1 MIDKAKIFQI
11 QDLLEGA
18 VRPDTMQIWSDVF
31 KNMARCLI
39 LLLFIAL
46 PGISQA
52 QFSINARYV
61 LGQSDVLAQESI
73 NQNGQ
78 HVSLEY
84 NFRLKQRR
92 LEFRP
97 GIGYRTTFNGEF
109 GDGHFSAVDL
119 DLGVAIYP
127 FDFAGDCHC
136 PTFSK
141 EGELFKKGFFLEVT
155 PGISAQKFERV
166 DSRLSDHLPLPIQ
179 SKHFVGKIG
188 GAAGLDIGI
197 FRQLTLTPM
206 ISVTFLTSSD
216 WDGLNQD
223 GTTSKLN
230 DYLYYGFGM
239 RITYSIKE
247 KFLRK
252 RH

>member
-1 MIDKAKIFQI
+1 
-11 QDLLEGA
+11 
-18 VRPDTMQIWSDVF
+18 
-31 KNMARCLI
+31 MARWLA
-39 LLLFIAL
+39 LLLIAAL
-46 PGISQA
+46 PGICHG
-52 QFSINARYV
+52 QFSLNARYM
-61 LGQSDVLAQESI
+61 LGQSDVLSKAFI
-73 NQNGQ
+73 GQNGQ

-84 NFRLKQRR
+84 NFRLKQKR

-97 GIGYRTTFNGEF
+97 GIGYRSTFSGKS
-109 GDGHFSAVDL
+109 GDGQFTSFDL

-155 PGISAQKFERV
+155 PGVGTQKFERV
-166 DSRLSDHLPLPIQ
+166 DSRLSDHLPFPIQ
-179 SKHFVGKIG
+179 SKHLLGKIG
-188 GAAGLDIGI
+188 GSAGLDIGI

-206 ISVTFLTSSD
+206 ISATLLTSTD
-216 WDGLNQD
+216 WDGLNED
-223 GTTSKLN
+223 GTISKLD
-230 DYLYYGFGM
+230 DYLYYSFGI

-247 KFLRK
+247 KFLRR